1 MNTPT
6 PSRYAPPS
14 HASTA
19 LSEDLPPAAKSQDE
33 HAADLFLAI
42 KLCDADAVIRF
53 AAKVDDLDRHFDKDF
68 ADRPLMLAA
77 RYDLPVAGF
86 KALLARSNPRLASA
100 DGVTPL
106 IFAAWGNKPHS
117 AELVRLLLPLSDPLA
132 LKMGA
137 DSALAHAIAVQ
148 NIAVQNKF
156 PTEAISLLLPA
167 SDLEQL
173 NSDGLAPLEQARQA
187 NLDDV
192 VLLILGEMARREAE
206 AIASASRQAPP
217 AALGSCRL

>member
-1 MNTPT
+1 MPFRDA
-6 PSRYAPPS
+6 SRCANDQ
-14 HASTA
+14 
-19 LSEDLPPAAKSQDE
+19 LPAAKSQDE
-33 HAADLFLAI
+33 HAADLFFAI
-42 KLCDADAVIRF
+42 KLRDADAVIRF

-117 AELVRLLLPLSDPLA
+117 VELVRLLLPLSDPLA

-148 NIAVQNKF
+148 NIAAQTKY

-173 NSDGLAPLEQARQA
+173 NSDGLAPLAQAREG

-192 VLLILGEMARREAE
+192 ADLILGEMARREAE

-217 AALGSCRL
+217 AAAGSCRL

>member
-1 MNTPT
+1 MH
-6 PSRYAPPS
+6 SRD
-14 HASTA
+14 ASRSA
-19 LSEDLPPAAKSQDE
+19 NDQPPAAKSQDE

-42 KLCDADAVIRF
+42 KLHDADAVIRF

-86 KALLARSNPRLASA
+86 RALLARSNPRLASA

-106 IFAAWGNKPHS
+106 IFAAWGNKPHNV
-117 AELVRLLLPLSDPLA
+117 ELVRLLLPLSDPLA

-137 DSALAHAIAVQ
+137 DSALAHA
-148 NIAVQNKF
+148 IAVQNKF

-192 VLLILGEMARREAE
+192 VQLILGEMARREAE